1 MNGFLAVFEDTV
13 EFANPEYLMVVP
25 LAALLLLFGGVIFA
39 VRLGLRPVKTHGS
52 SYPLFGHIKF
62 WFLAILALVAVGT
75 AAARPFWVYGGRSF
89 KRGDVDVAVIVDGS
103 ASMWV
108 KDLGPSRLELA
119 VREARLRGVRARYRA
134 ARSGGRARS
143 QNLRVAEKLS
153 RSRLRSLPE
162 TPNTSGLQ
170 SVATRGPTGLS
181 TGGNG

>member
-13 EFANPEYLMVVP
+13 EFSNPEYLMVVP

-62 WFLAILALVAVGT
+62 WFLAILALIAVGT

-89 KRGDVDVAVIVDGS
+89 KRGDVDVAVVVDGS

-119 VREARLRGVRARYRA
+119 VREGAEPVHGGDRQARRSRGTVCLWHDRRAPGTSVIRRGPIRRA
-134 ARSGGRARS
+134 AR
-143 QNLRVAEKLS
+143 
-153 RSRLRSLPE
+153 
-162 TPNTSGLQ
+162 
-170 SVATRGPTGLS
+170 
-181 TGGNG
+181 

>member
-39 VRLGLRPVKTHGS
+39 VWLGLRPVKTHGS

-89 KRGDVDVAVIVDGS
+89 KRGMS
-103 ASMWV
+103 T
-108 KDLGPSRLELA
+108 
-119 VREARLRGVRARYRA
+119 
-134 ARSGGRARS
+134 
-143 QNLRVAEKLS
+143 S
-153 RSRLRSLPE
+153 RSS
-162 TPNTSGLQ
+162 
-170 SVATRGPTGLS
+170 S
-181 TGGNG
+181 TGRRRCGSRIWARPGWSWPSGRR